1 MTTRHWRSPLPVETT
16 ESSPGSWGSHP
27 CHCEHSRCRS
37 SRPQTTSPPVLYFEG
52 KHSPDL
58 LHKLRSFLLKVHKGL
73 TYIRLKHHR
82 IVKDQR
88 QTIFLTKSGP
98 DHGTIMTIG
107 SMSEGEPHSF
117 LWKLLSGAWSQKK
130 FNFQSTELPR
140 SSVLCGPVIA
150 WTWERDVQ
158 AG

>member
-1 MTTRHWRSPLPVETT
+1 MKVYLHDNNTACRPRTSNCISIRSRILTRRHVT
-16 ESSPGSWGSHP
+16 G
-27 CHCEHSRCRS
+27 CHRCQSRQQKALRAAEALTRVIVNTAVAVLHVHKPRRLLS
-37 SRPQTTSPPVLYFEG
+37 IRAVLYFEG

-107 SMSEGEPHSF
+107 SMSVGEPHSF
-117 LWKLLSGAWSQKK
+117 L
-130 FNFQSTELPR
+130 
-140 SSVLCGPVIA
+140 
-150 WTWERDVQ
+150 
-158 AG
+158 